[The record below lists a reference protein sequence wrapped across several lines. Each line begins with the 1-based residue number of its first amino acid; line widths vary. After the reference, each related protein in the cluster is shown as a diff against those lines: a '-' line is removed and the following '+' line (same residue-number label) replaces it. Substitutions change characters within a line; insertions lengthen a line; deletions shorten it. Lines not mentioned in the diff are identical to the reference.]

1 MADYILVINPGS
13 TSTKY
18 GLFSI
23 SKGSFLIDEEVL
35 HNAEDL
41 KKYHKVTDQS
51 EFRSEMILGDIKVK
65 GFELKGNLA
74 AVVGRGGLLHP
85 LQGGTF
91 IINEKMLDDLKNLRW
106 GEHAS
111 NLGGILANEIAREYG
126 DLPAFIVDSVSVDE
140 FCTEAYISGYPKIKR
155 RCRAHVLNIKAA
167 ARKACEKIDKKLEES
182 NFIAVH
188 IGGGISVVALEGG
201 RLVDVNNALLGEGPF
216 SPERAGTLPL
226 EELIDICFSGEFTKE
241 KLKKEFT
248 KNSGLIAY
256 LGTNNGLEI
265 EKRIEQG
272 DEKAKI
278 VFDAWIYQI
287 SKYIGA
293 KATVLK
299 GKFEGII
306 ITGGWARSKL
316 LIEKLRERVGFLG
329 EFFIF
334 PGQFEMEAL
343 AMGALRIINKE
354 ETPKEYSDKFFPK
367 PFNL

>member
-1 MADYILVINPGS
+1 
-13 TSTKY
+13 
-18 GLFSI
+18 
-23 SKGSFLIDEEVL
+23 
-35 HNAEDL
+35 
-41 KKYHKVTDQS
+41 
-51 EFRSEMILGDIKVK
+51 
-65 GFELKGNLA
+65 
-74 AVVGRGGLLHP
+74 
-85 LQGGTF
+85 
-91 IINEKMLDDLKNLRW
+91 
-106 GEHAS
+106 
-111 NLGGILANEIAREYG
+111 
-126 DLPAFIVDSVSVDE
+126 
-140 FCTEAYISGYPKIKR
+140 
-155 RCRAHVLNIKAA
+155 
-167 ARKACEKIDKKLEES
+167 
-182 NFIAVH
+182 
-188 IGGGISVVALEGG
+188 
-201 RLVDVNNALLGEGPF
+201 
-216 SPERAGTLPL
+216 
-226 EELIDICFSGEFTKE
+226 
-241 KLKKEFT
+241 
-248 KNSGLIAY
+248 
-256 LGTNNGLEI
+256 LEI